1 MAMME
6 ITVIPVGTGKTSV
19 SPYIAEI
26 TSYLR
31 GKKSVQSELSGMGTT
46 ITGPAKALF
55 RLAAE
60 VHEISFRRG
69 AHRVFTVIKIDDRR
83 DKNQSPAD
91 KVASVLRKM
100 KGTGARPKTRPV
112 HRGNAESRR
121 KTRK

>member
-1 MAMME
+1 MME

-31 GKKSVQSELSGMGTT
+31 GKKNVRSELSGMGTT
-46 ITGPAKALF
+46 ITGPAKTLF

-69 AHRVFTVIKIDDRR
+69 AQRVFTVIKIDDRR

-91 KVASVLRKM
+91 KVASVLRKI
-100 KGTGARPKTRPV
+100 KETDTHPKIRSV
-112 HRGNAESRR
+112 RRRNVESRKKAR
-121 KTRK
+121 